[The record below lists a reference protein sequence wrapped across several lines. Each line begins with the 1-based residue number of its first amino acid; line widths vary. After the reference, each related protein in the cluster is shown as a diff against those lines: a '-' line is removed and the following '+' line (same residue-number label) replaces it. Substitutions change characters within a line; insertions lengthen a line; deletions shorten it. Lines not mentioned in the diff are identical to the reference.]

1 MIILYNLSY
10 IMSEITIYT
19 DGACSGNPGVGGW
32 GAILLYQEHKKEIY
46 GGNKYTTNNKMELT
60 AVIEALSILNKE
72 RCNIKIYTDSQYVKK
87 GITEWLFGWKKNNW
101 KNSKKQEVLNRGLW
115 EKLDVL
121 TTKHNIEWFWV
132 KGHNNNELNERADE
146 LARLGIKE
154 LKGE

>member
-1 MIILYNLSY
+1 
-10 IMSEITIYT
+10 MSKITIYT
-19 DGACSGNPGVGGW
+19 DGACSGNPGIGGW

-46 GGNKYTTNNKMELT
+46 GGDKYTTNNKMELT
-60 AVIEALSILNKE
+60 AVIEALSTLKRENCDIE
-72 RCNIKIYTDSQYVKK
+72 IYTDSQYVKK

-101 KNSKKQEVLNRGLW
+101 KNSKKQEVLNRDLW
-115 EKLDVL
+115 EKLDIL
-121 TTKHNIEWFWV
+121 TSKHNIEWFWV

>member
-1 MIILYNLSY
+1 
-10 IMSEITIYT
+10 MSKITIYT

-46 GGNKYTTNNKMELT
+46 GGDKYTTNNKMELT
-60 AVIEALSILNKE
+60 AVIEALSVLKKE
-72 RCNIKIYTDSQYVKK
+72 NCDIEIYTDSQYVKK

-101 KNSKKQEVLNRGLW
+101 KNSKKQEVLNRDLW
-115 EKLDVL
+115 EKLDIL
-121 TTKHNIEWFWV
+121 TSKHNIEWFWV

>member
-1 MIILYNLSY
+1 
-10 IMSEITIYT
+10 MSKITIYT

-46 GGNKYTTNNKMELT
+46 GGDKYTTNNKMELT
-60 AVIEALSILNKE
+60 AVIEALSALKKE
-72 RCNIKIYTDSQYVKK
+72 NCDIEIYTDSQYVKK

-101 KNSKKQEVLNRGLW
+101 KNSKKQEVLNRDLW
-115 EKLDVL
+115 EKLDIL
-121 TTKHNIEWFWV
+121 TSKHKIEWFWV
-132 KGHNNNELNERADE
+132 KGHNNDELNERADE